1 MPGSSTSNAKKGLLE
16 RLQDGVV
23 IGDGGMMSEM
33 CRRGYAITGIWT
45 PEVCVQHPS
54 AVRELHREFARAG
67 AGVLQALNFYSNDQ
81 KMKERGLDCTVEEI
95 NRAACRLA
103 REVAEE
109 GDQLISA
116 SLTATPVFESG
127 ASDDDVIADY
137 KQQLKP
143 IMEEGVD
150 FIVCEWLFDIREM
163 ELAIAAGRSTGL
175 PVVACMTIGTRG
187 DRNGV
192 SPEQCA
198 LRMASAGADVVGMN
212 CAVGPRNAL
221 ATIRRMRL
229 ALESAGLSRPLIV
242 QPNGLKTPDDGTE
255 AHHLPGWPLA
265 MEPHVMNRLEARA
278 FAREAYKEGVRY
290 IGGCCYSTVYHIRAM
305 AEELQEEA
313 GGVAPLASHS
323 GGWAPELANNDDPEV
338 AK

>member
-1 MPGSSTSNAKKGLLE
+1 MMPGSSTSNAKKGLLE

-81 KMKERGLDCTVEEI
+81 KMKERGLDCTVEDI
-95 NRAACRLA
+95 NRAACRYLY
-103 REVAEE
+103 
-109 GDQLISA
+109 S
-116 SLTATPVFESG
+116 
-127 ASDDDVIADY
+127 
-137 KQQLKP
+137 
-143 IMEEGVD
+143 
-150 FIVCEWLFDIREM
+150 FIWLFDIHEM
-163 ELAIAAGRSTGL
+163 ELAITAGRSTGL

-192 SPEQCA
+192 TPEQCA

-221 ATIRRMRL
+221 ATIRRMRI

-323 GGWAPELANNDDPEV
+323 GGWAPELANNDDPQL
-338 AK
+338 AKRSTKEYWMNVCPTAVEPKPAAEFMAGWADCCGC